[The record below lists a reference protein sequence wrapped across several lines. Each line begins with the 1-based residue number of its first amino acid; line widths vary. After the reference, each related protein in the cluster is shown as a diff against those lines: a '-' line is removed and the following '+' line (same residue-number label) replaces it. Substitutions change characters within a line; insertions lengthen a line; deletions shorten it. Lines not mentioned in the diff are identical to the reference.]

1 MELQPRG
8 YKKVIQLIDKGAV
21 IPNPSSL
28 HIGDEVDLSRV
39 VAKGLTIYPGCRI
52 YGEKTVLSQGVAIGA
67 EGPAT
72 LEDCAL
78 GPQVELKGGHF
89 RGSVFLEKVE
99 IGFGAQVREGCLV
112 EEEASCAHSVG
123 LKQTILFPF
132 ATVGSLV
139 NFCDCLLAGG
149 TSREDHSEVGSGY
162 VHFNYTPDGDKATAS
177 LFGDVPRGV
186 MLNQPPI
193 FLGGQGGAAGPVRLN
208 FGTVV
213 AAGSIVRE
221 DVTEERQLV
230 FTRVAKDVQRG
241 HSPFLFKN
249 LGRVVRNNISYLAN
263 LTALEEWYRVV
274 RQDFFS
280 QQELGEAMLAAALK
294 VLSGAKEERV
304 KRLQVMVDNAV
315 AAGAAQ
321 RILVEHVAEIC
332 ASYAGDRVPQLGAEG
347 EEFLNSLQALLEEK
361 PGGYVETVRS
371 LTPSVAAQG
380 VVWLQKVVDELCEDG
395 RG

>member
-1 MELQPRG
+1 
-8 YKKVIQLIDKGAV
+8 
-21 IPNPSSL
+21 
-28 HIGDEVDLSRV
+28 

-52 YGEKTVLSQGVAIGA
+52 YGEKTVLSQGVTIGA
-67 EGPAT
+67 EGPVT

-78 GPQVELKGGHF
+78 GPEVELKGGYF
-89 RGSVFLEKVE
+89 RGSVFLEKAK

-112 EEEASCAHSVG
+112 EEEASCAHCVG
-123 LKQTILFPF
+123 LKQTVLFPF

-149 TSREDHSEVGSGY
+149 SSREDHSEVGSGY
-162 VHFNYTPDGDKATAS
+162 VHFNFTPDGDKATAS

-193 FLGGQGGAAGPVRLN
+193 FLGGQGGAVGPVRLN

-230 FTRVAKDVQRG
+230 FTRIAKDVQRG
-241 HSPFLFKN
+241 HSPFAYKN
-249 LGRVVRNNISYLAN
+249 LGRVVRNNVSYLAN
-263 LTALEEWYRVV
+263 LMALEEWYRVV

-280 QQELGEAMLAAALK
+280 QQELGEAMLAAALE

-304 KRLQVMVDNAV
+304 GRLQVMVKNAV

-321 RILVEHVAEIC
+321 KILVEHVAEIC
-332 ASYAGDRVPQLGAEG
+332 ASYGGDIVPQLGPEG
-347 EEFLNSLQALLEEK
+347 ETFLNSLQALLQEK
-361 PGGYVETVRS
+361 PGGYVETVSS
-371 LTPSVAAQG
+371 LTPSIATQG
-380 VVWLQKVVDELCEDG
+380 VVWLQKLVDELCREADVILQDAYPSEEKA
-395 RG
+395 